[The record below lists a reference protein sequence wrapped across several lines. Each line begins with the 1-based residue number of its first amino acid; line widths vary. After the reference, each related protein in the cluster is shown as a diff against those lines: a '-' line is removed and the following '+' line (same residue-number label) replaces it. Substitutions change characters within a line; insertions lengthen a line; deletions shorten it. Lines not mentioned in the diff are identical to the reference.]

1 MKRMRFILVLLLACA
16 AVAASAQAWK
26 DAYERGLRLAK
37 QGNWADAQKAFEGA
51 IADRPEDTQDAST
64 VGAAVT
70 TRTVWRNGAPYSPN
84 FAVAYCSF
92 KMAAGAE
99 TEEARKAHLSA
110 AIEGFEKLVSGGKA
124 SVEAMVLLAS
134 AYAAMGNME
143 QASRVQRALTELDLS
158 KAFKVDTEMLDPG
171 DLGVISGTAGPG
183 TQPSGSDPLLLPS
196 RFGLVPVLD
205 FKYALLI
212 GNAEGDGGQEFA
224 ENDVDALREAL
235 IKHAGY
241 AEANIVVLKNADVAT
256 IRREAEALA
265 ERMPE
270 SGTLFLY
277 FSGAGFYD
285 ESQKKDFLKGVDSQA
300 GRVETMLGKVDL
312 YRVFMAKGA
321 TIFAF
326 FQVDRPMSL
335 TGGYFGREVPSLG
348 RIAQCHGTMPGENV
362 HGLFIEGK
370 PYGVYTRAM
379 ILALEELH
387 SNQIQVDEFCWQV
400 FDRIRSGAGAGVGG
414 VQVPTLPVVVGMTP
428 SARF

>member
-1 MKRMRFILVLLLACA
+1 MRFILVLLLACTV
-16 AVAASAQAWK
+16 VAASAQAWK

-37 QGNWADAQKAFEGA
+37 QGNWADAQKAFQEA
-51 IADRPEDTQDAST
+51 IADRPEDTQEPST

-70 TRTVWRNGAPYSPN
+70 TRTVWRNGTPYSPN

-92 KMAAGAE
+92 KLAAGAE
-99 TEEARKAHLSA
+99 TEEARKAHLAA
-110 AIEGFEKLVSGGKA
+110 AIEGFEKLLAGGKA
-124 SVEAMVLLAS
+124 SVESMVLLAS
-134 AYAAMGNME
+134 TYAAAGNME
-143 QASRVQRALTELDLS
+143 QASRVQRALTEMDLS
-158 KAFKVDTEMLDPG
+158 KAFRVDREMLDPG

-183 TQPSGSDPLLLPS
+183 SQPGRSDPLLLPS
-196 RFGLVPVLD
+196 RFGLVPLLD
-205 FKYALLI
+205 FKFALLI
-212 GNAEGDGGQEFA
+212 GNPQNDGSDFGIQ
-224 ENDVDALREAL
+224 DVDLLKEAL

-241 AEANIVVLKNADVAT
+241 PAENIVVLKNADVAT

-265 ERMPE
+265 ARIPE
-270 SGTLFLY
+270 SGTVFLF
-277 FSGAGFYD
+277 FSGGGFYD
-285 ESQKKDFLKGVDSQA
+285 ESQKKDLLKGTDSQA

-312 YRVFMAKGA
+312 YRIFMSKGA

-335 TGGYFGREVPSLG
+335 NGGYFGREVPTLG

-362 HGLFIEGK
+362 HGVFFEGK
-370 PYGVYTRAM
+370 QYGVYTRAM
-379 ILALEELH
+379 VLALEELH

-400 FDRIRSGAGAGVGG
+400 FDRIRSGVGAGVGG

>member
-1 MKRMRFILVLLLACA
+1 MKQMRLFLVLLLVC
-16 AVAASAQAWK
+16 VGLGASAQVWK

-37 QGNWADAQKAFEGA
+37 QGNWAEAQKAFQEA
-51 IADRPEDTQDAST
+51 ISDRPEDTQEAST

-92 KMAAGAE
+92 KLAAGAE
-99 TEEARKAHLSA
+99 TEEARKVHLTA
-110 AIEGFEKLVSGGKA
+110 AIEGFEKLISGGKA
-124 SVEAMVLLAS
+124 SAEAMVLLAS
-134 AYAAMGNME
+134 AYAAAGNME
-143 QASRVQRALTELDLS
+143 QASRVQRALTEMDLA
-158 KAFKVDTEMLDPG
+158 KAYKADTEILDPG

-183 TQPSGSDPLLLPS
+183 TRPSGSDPLLLPS

-212 GNAEGDGGQEFA
+212 GNSEGGGQDFA
-224 ENDVDALREAL
+224 VNDVDILREAL

-241 AEANIVVLKNADVAT
+241 AESNIVVLKNADVAT

-270 SGTLFLY
+270 SGTLFLF
-277 FSGAGFYD
+277 FSGGGFYD

-300 GRVETMLGKVDL
+300 GRVETMLGKTDL
-312 YRVFMAKGA
+312 YRVFMSKGA

-335 TGGYFGREVPSLG
+335 NGGYFGREVPTLG

-362 HGLFIEGK
+362 HGLSVEGK
-370 PYGVYTRAM
+370 QYGAYARAM
-379 ILALEELH
+379 VLTLEDLH

-400 FDRIRSGAGAGVGG
+400 FDRIRSGTGAGVGG

>member
-16 AVAASAQAWK
+16 AIAASAQPWK

-37 QGNWADAQKAFEGA
+37 QGNWADAQKAFQEA

-70 TRTVWRNGAPYSPN
+70 SRTVWRNGAPYSPN

-92 KMAAGAE
+92 KLAATAQA
-99 TEEARKAHLSA
+99 EEARRQHLAA
-110 AIEGFEKLVSGGKA
+110 AIEGFDKLVTGGKA

-134 AYAAMGNME
+134 AYAAAGNME
-143 QASRVQRALTELDLS
+143 QASRVQRALTEMDLS
-158 KAFKVDTEMLDPG
+158 KAYKADTEILDQG
-171 DLGVISGTAGPG
+171 DLGVISGTAGP
-183 TQPSGSDPLLLPS
+183 TSQPSGSDPLLLPS

-212 GNAEGDGGQEFA
+212 GNAEGSGQEFA
-224 ENDVDALREAL
+224 VNDVDAIREAL

-241 AEANIVVLKNADVAT
+241 AEGNIIVLKNADVAT

-265 ERMPE
+265 ERIPE

-277 FSGAGFYD
+277 FSGSGFYD
-285 ESQKKDFLKGVDSQA
+285 EAQRKDFLKGVDSQP
-300 GRVETMLGKVDL
+300 GRVETMLGKQDL
-312 YRVFMAKGA
+312 YRVFMGKGA

-326 FQVDRPMSL
+326 YQVDRPMSL
-335 TGGYFGREVPSLG
+335 NGGYFGREVPSLG
-348 RIAQCHGTMPGENV
+348 RIAQCHGTMAGESV
-362 HGLFIEGK
+362 HGVFVEGK
-370 PYGVYTRAM
+370 QYGVYTRAM
-379 ILALEELH
+379 ILALEDLH

-400 FDRIRSGAGAGVGG
+400 FDRIRSGVGAGVGG